1 MKKEDVS
8 LYKTIDEILW
18 FDWDPIGVND
28 NEEIRDEYQGY
39 TPQVFK
45 LKKDGADLNK
55 IAKHLYQL
63 ETVSMGMNGNLEQ
76 CKEIAEK
83 IINL

>member
-1 MKKEDVS
+1 MKKEDVI
-8 LYKTIDEILW
+8 LYKAIDDILW

-39 TPQVFK
+39 TPQIFK
-45 LKKDGADLNK
+45 LKKDGADVNK
-55 IAKHLYQL
+55 ITKHIYQL
-63 ETVSMGMNGNLEQ
+63 EIVSMGMTGNKER
-76 CKEIAEK
+76 CKIIAEK